1 MAAKKHRNL
10 KVYYNRSIVSRDW
23 RTWGH
28 STREKTVPSIVL
40 KGEWL
45 RNLGFEIGER
55 VDVEC
60 SEDKIIISK
69 VG

>member
-23 RTWGH
+23 KTWGYV
-28 STREKTVPSIVL
+28 TREKTVPSIIL

-60 SEDKIIISK
+60 TEDKLIISR